1 MDLTVTYQ
9 PIDKK
14 NVQYN
19 SQIIRL
25 NKKLPYQ
32 NCPIV
37 VNYIPK
43 GLQGDRISLFKDNF
57 GYLNFKIIASG
68 TEYVLRA
75 PTRWAKGS
83 WHRVKASYRVNNGY
97 SQDEMRLFVDGYQY
111 SNLSFGDTAIAGS
124 TPFLLGSGSIGDG
137 YGFLNS
143 IKFKDPIN
151 QLFIGSEYNNEH
163 PAFVLLDNLRISN
176 IFRPIYAPYGEP
188 LDVSWSSN
196 TEMVLPVTEDLFT
209 TYLMDYD
216 SLVKLNEDFATIR
229 NRQTGAFDFSMNIFD
244 SFGIVSSS
252 PKVKEILEKLIKI
265 LKPANSKVFLNYVK

>member
-1 MDLTVTYQ
+1 
-9 PIDKK
+9 
-14 NVQYN
+14 
-19 SQIIRL
+19 
-25 NKKLPYQ
+25 
-32 NCPIV
+32 
-37 VNYIPK
+37 
-43 GLQGDRISLFKDNF
+43 
-57 GYLNFKIIASG
+57 
-68 TEYVLRA
+68 
-75 PTRWAKGS
+75 
-83 WHRVKASYRVNNGY
+83 
-97 SQDEMRLFVDGYQY
+97 
-111 SNLSFGDTAIAGS
+111 
-124 TPFLLGSGSIGDG
+124 
-137 YGFLNS
+137 
-143 IKFKDPIN
+143 
-151 QLFIGSEYNNEH
+151 
-163 PAFVLLDNLRISN
+163 LDNLRISN